1 MKQDEVVK
9 IKGTPKVESKLSK
22 KMIHPHTGEVVY
34 YIDKNEGLRMGLIS
48 KMNFNNLHP
57 IAKNMCEITI
67 EIERI

>member
-22 KMIHPHTGEVVY
+22 KMIHPSTGEVIY
-34 YIDKNEGLRMGLIS
+34 FIDKTTGLDLGLID
-48 KMNFNNLHP
+48 KMNFKNIHP
-57 IAKNMCEITI
+57 ISTNMCEITI